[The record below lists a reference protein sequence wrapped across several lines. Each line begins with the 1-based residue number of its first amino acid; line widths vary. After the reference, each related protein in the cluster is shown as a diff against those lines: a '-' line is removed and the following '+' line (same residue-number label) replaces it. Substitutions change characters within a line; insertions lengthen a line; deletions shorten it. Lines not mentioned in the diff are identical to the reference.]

1 MHVSEILKNKGTEVV
16 ATRPGE
22 TIADTA
28 RLLAGRRIGAVLVT
42 DDDGAVT
49 GIISERDIVGAIGRE
64 GERALQMTVADLM
77 TRDVVCC
84 EPGDTLTEVMEMM
97 TNRRIRHLPVMVAD
111 KLEGVISIG
120 DVVKYRLEEAQME
133 VDALRHYVAGSG

>member
-1 MHVSEILKNKGTEVV
+1 MHVSEILKNKGTDVV

-42 DDDGAVT
+42 DDEALV

-97 TNRRIRHLPVMVAD
+97 TNRRIRHLPVMVAG

-120 DVVKYRLEEAQME
+120 DVVKYRLEEAQLE